1 MMLVILLGQIDLSVP
16 WVVTTGAMMA
26 CAAAAHGDARA
37 RCSRSRSALSAASLI
52 GLVNGVGVAYLR
64 IPSMIVTLATNAVA
78 QGLMV
83 VYTGGFSP
91 QDSRLAGDA
100 LSRDRLRH
108 SGHAERGLWSGR
120 WSARSRSSC

>member
-1 MMLVILLGQIDLSVP
+1 M
-16 WVVTTGAMMA
+16 
-26 CAAAAHGDARA
+26 
-37 RCSRSRSALSAASLI
+37 LI

-64 IPSMIVTLATNAVA
+64 IPSMIITLAVNAVA

-100 LSRDRLRH
+100 LSRHRRDRSRAFRNAVIVWA
-108 SGHAERGLWSGR
+108 S
-120 WSARSRSSC
+120 SARSRCSCSTRTTFGRAVYGIGNRERAAYLSRRRRRSAS